1 MNRLYNFISVSTFI
15 FYFWRR
21 CSHVASQTT
30 FLRLLQLDMLA
41 MFCFELVLFTVA
53 FDASLLVEN
62 LLEVLIVDFLL
73 YIDDSSWPCWK
84 HWYRLWTLML
94 PLMFHHSLDRDCL
107 FRKLRHWMGSF
118 EYRGVHSHT
127 NAKKIILW

>member
-1 MNRLYNFISVSTFI
+1 MNWLYNLISVSTFL
-15 FYFWRR
+15 FDFRWR

-41 MFCFELVLFTVA
+41 MFCSELVLFTVA

-73 YIDDSSWPCWK
+73 YIDDWSWPYLK
-84 HWYRLWTLML
+84 HWHRLWTLML
-94 PLMFHHSLDRDCL
+94 SLMFHHSLDEDCL

-118 EYRGVHSHT
+118 KYRGVHLST
-127 NAKKIILW
+127 TATKIIWR